1 VCGVEPVDHVRS
13 GGDEHEERGN
23 GEGDVHG
30 SHDLTVGRT
39 REVFGR
45 SGPAVPRARGGASVP
60 AVPFVLVVPVVKS
73 CSTALRGSG
82 TGHASAAGE
91 VSRAGAIVL
100 TCLRR
105 ILRCARHPAKCL
117 AEDETSAGAGVRH
130 ALGTSTVL
138 PCAPAC
144 READGTGVPASA
156 FTSTVG
162 PEVGAVREYG

>member
-1 VCGVEPVDHVRS
+1 M
-13 GGDEHEERGN
+13 
-23 GEGDVHG
+23 
-30 SHDLTVGRT
+30 
-39 REVFGR
+39 
-45 SGPAVPRARGGASVP
+45 P

-82 TGHASAAGE
+82 TGHASAAG
-91 VSRAGAIVL
+91 VSKAGAIVL
-100 TCLRR
+100 TCLRK
-105 ILRCARHPAKCL
+105 IVRCARLPAKCL

-138 PCAPAC
+138 PCAAAC

-162 PEVGAVREYG
+162 PEVGAAREYG